1 MVSST
6 SFNLAAAIQFVAR
19 KMTKRIL
26 ARFWDA
32 KFKESIFRLIPRSIS
47 EKEDRWADITA
58 MAVAPIQERGRDP
71 HLLHNTGSYLF
82 DVDNLMVHLEI
93 ENSHLHLGQ
102 DANAR
107 RILDL

>member
-1 MVSST
+1 MV
-6 SFNLAAAIQFVAR
+6 
-19 KMTKRIL
+19 KRII
-26 ARFWDA
+26 ARFWNTR
-32 KFKESIFRLIPRSIS
+32 FKRTIFRLIPRSIS
-47 EKEDRWADITA
+47 EKEDCWADIAA

-93 ENSHLHLGQ
+93 ENSRLHLGQ

-107 RILDL
+107 CILDLDAEVKGWGDHLRPGK